1 MRALVLGG
9 AGGMGQG
16 VARDLIKQQQVTD
29 VVLGDLYPDPERLA
43 PKLRDSEKVNLIKMD
58 VNDHDG
64 MVNTFK
70 EIDVVINCAGP
81 FYKTAVPVAK
91 AAVEAKVNYID
102 ICDDY
107 EGTEILFNSEI
118 DKMAREAGITVLT
131 GMGSDPGTNN
141 VLVKWYADRLDS
153 VDEIYLYWVVS
164 IAELA
169 GAAWDHSLH
178 MTLGKIPQYLNGEL
192 VHVEGGTEVVAEE
205 FLEPLGTCHVR
216 YVGHPQPLT
225 IPKYIKGVK
234 NVIIKG
240 ALIPQWVDE
249 LIKEQKDTGFWQII
263 KTISNGELVHV
274 EGGTEVVAE
283 EFLEPLGTCHVRYVG
298 HPQPLTIPKYI
309 KGVKNVVIKGA
320 LIPQWVDELIKQ
332 QKDTGFL
339 GKEPIDIKGTRVT
352 PYDLALKL
360 WETIPEGRDNG
371 PQASGLKV
379 IVKGERDGKKV
390 TYTADMVGRM
400 APGTGLPAS
409 IAALMMDAGDVTE
422 KGVVAPEGCID
433 PDKFLAAFLKRGA
446 RIHQT
451 EKISSMLEV

>member
-1 MRALVLGG
+1 MRALIIGG
-9 AGGMGQG
+9 VGGMGQG
-16 VARDLIKQQQVTD
+16 VARDLIKQEQVKS
-29 VVLGDLYPDPERLA
+29 VILADLFPDPQRLST
-43 PKLRDSEKVNLIKMD
+43 KLRENEKTELVKMD
-58 VNDHDG
+58 VNDHES
-64 MVNTFK
+64 MVNAFK
-70 EIDVVINCAGP
+70 EVNVVINTAGP

-91 AAVEAKVNYID
+91 AAVAAKVNYID

-118 DKMAREAGITVLT
+118 DSLARDAGITVLT

-141 VLVKWYADRLDS
+141 VLVKWYADRLDE
-153 VDEIYLYWVVS
+153 VDDIYLYWVVS

-178 MTLGKIPQYLNGEL
+178 MTLGKIPQYINGEL
-192 VHVEGGTEVVAEE
+192 VYVEGGTEAVAEQ

-225 IPKYIKGVK
+225 LPKYINGVK

-240 ALIPQWVDE
+240 ALIPLWVDE
-249 LIKEQKDTGFWQII
+249 LIKEQKD
-263 KTISNGELVHV
+263 
-274 EGGTEVVAE
+274 A
-283 EFLEPLGTCHVRYVG
+283 
-298 HPQPLTIPKYI
+298 
-309 KGVKNVVIKGA
+309 
-320 LIPQWVDELIKQ
+320 
-332 QKDTGFL
+332 GFL
-339 GKEPIDIKGTRVT
+339 GAEPIDIKGVQVT

-371 PQASGLKV
+371 PQSSGLKV
-379 IVKGERDGKKV
+379 IVKGKRNGNSV

-409 IAALMMDAGDVTE
+409 IASLMMDAGDVTE
-422 KGVVAPEGCID
+422 TGVVAPEGCID
-433 PDKFLAAFLKRGA
+433 PDKFLSAFIKRGA

-451 EKISSMLEV
+451 EKIASMFKTDK

>member
-1 MRALVLGG
+1 MRALIIGG
-9 AGGMGQG
+9 VGGMGQG
-16 VARDLIKQQQVTD
+16 VARDLIKQEQVTA
-29 VVLGDLYPDPERLA
+29 VILADLYPDPERLA
-43 PKLRDSEKVNLIKMD
+43 PKLRDSEKASLIKMD
-58 VNDHDG
+58 VNDHDV
-64 MVNTFK
+64 MVTAFK

-107 EGTEILFNSEI
+107 EGTEILFNSDI
-118 DKMAREAGITVLT
+118 DKMAKEAGITVLT

-141 VLVKWYADRLDS
+141 ILVKWYADKLDS

-178 MTLGKIPQYLNGEL
+178 MTLGKIPQYIDGKL
-192 VHVEGGTEVVAEE
+192 VYVEGGTEPVAEK
-205 FLEPLGTCHVR
+205 FLDPLGTCHVR

-225 IPKYIKGVK
+225 LPKYIKGVK

-240 ALIPQWVDE
+240 ALIPLWVDE
-249 LIKEQKDTGFWQII
+249 LIQEQKNTG
-263 KTISNGELVHV
+263 L
-274 EGGTEVVAE
+274 
-283 EFLEPLGTCHVRYVG
+283 LGT
-298 HPQPLTIPKYI
+298 
-309 KGVKNVVIKGA
+309 
-320 LIPQWVDELIKQ
+320 D
-332 QKDTGFL
+332 
-339 GKEPIDIKGTRVT
+339 PIDIKGNDVT
-352 PYDLALKL
+352 PYDIALKL

-371 PQASGLKV
+371 PQSSGLKV
-379 IVKGERDGKKV
+379 IVKGERDGQKV

-409 IAALMMDAGDVTE
+409 IASLMMDAGDITH
-422 KGVVAPEGCID
+422 KGVVAPEGCVD
-433 PDKFLAAFLKRGA
+433 PAKFLGAFLKRGA

-451 EKISSMLEV
+451 QKISSMFKV

>member
-1 MRALVLGG
+1 MRAVIIGG
-9 AGGMGQG
+9 VGGMGQG

-29 VVLGDLYPDPERLA
+29 IILADLYPDPERLSK
-43 PKLRDSEKVNLIKMD
+43 KLRENEKTTLIKMD
-58 VNDHDG
+58 INDHDI
-64 MVNTFK
+64 MVNAFK

-91 AAVEAKVNYID
+91 AAVAAKVNYID

-118 DKMAREAGITVLT
+118 DKMAKEAGITVLT

-141 VLVKWYADRLDS
+141 ILVKWYADKLDS
-153 VDEIYLYWVVS
+153 VDDIYLYWVVS

-178 MTLGKIPQYLNGEL
+178 MTLGKIPQYINGEL
-192 VHVEGGTEVVAEE
+192 VYVEGGTEETAEQ
-205 FLEPLGTCHVR
+205 FLDPLGTCHVR

-225 IPKYIKGVK
+225 LPRYIKGVK

-240 ALIPQWVDE
+240 ALIPLWVDE
-249 LIKEQKDTGFWQII
+249 LIQEQKNTG
-263 KTISNGELVHV
+263 L
-274 EGGTEVVAE
+274 
-283 EFLEPLGTCHVRYVG
+283 LGT
-298 HPQPLTIPKYI
+298 
-309 KGVKNVVIKGA
+309 
-320 LIPQWVDELIKQ
+320 
-332 QKDTGFL
+332 
-339 GKEPIDIKGTRVT
+339 EPIDIKGTKVT
-352 PYDLALKL
+352 PYDIALKL
-360 WETIPEGRDNG
+360 WETIPKGRDNG
-371 PQASGLKV
+371 PQSSGLKV
-379 IVKGERDGKKV
+379 IVKGKRDGQKV

-409 IAALMMDAGDVTE
+409 IASLMMDAGDVTV

-433 PDKFLAAFLKRGA
+433 PAKFIGAFLKRGA

-451 EKISSMLEV
+451 EKISSMFEV

>member
-1 MRALVLGG
+1 MRALIIGG
-9 AGGMGQG
+9 VGGMGQG
-16 VARDLIKQQQVTD
+16 VARDLIKQEKVTN
-29 VVLGDLYPDPERLA
+29 VILADLYPDPERLSK
-43 PKLRDSEKVNLIKMD
+43 KLRESEKITLVKMD
-58 VNDHDG
+58 VNDHAA
-64 MVNTFK
+64 MVKAFK
-70 EIDVVINCAGP
+70 EVNVVINTAGP

-118 DKMAREAGITVLT
+118 DRMAKEAGITVLT

-141 VLVKWYADRLDS
+141 ILVKWYADRLDS

-178 MTLGKIPQYLNGEL
+178 MTLGKIPQYIDGEL
-192 VHVEGGTEVVAEE
+192 IYVEGGTEEVAEQ

-225 IPKYIKGVK
+225 LPRYIKGVK

-240 ALIPQWVDE
+240 ALIPLWVDE
-249 LIKEQKDTGFWQII
+249 LIKEQKETGLLS
-263 KTISNGELVHV
+263 T
-274 EGGTEVVAE
+274 
-283 EFLEPLGTCHVRYVG
+283 
-298 HPQPLTIPKYI
+298 
-309 KGVKNVVIKGA
+309 
-320 LIPQWVDELIKQ
+320 D
-332 QKDTGFL
+332 
-339 GKEPIDIKGTRVT
+339 PIDIKGTRVT

-360 WETIPEGRDNG
+360 WETIPQGRDNG
-371 PQASGLKV
+371 PQSSGLKV
-379 IVKGERDGKKV
+379 IVKGKKDGKKV

-409 IAALMMDAGDVTE
+409 IASLMMDAGDVTV

-433 PDKFLAAFLKRGA
+433 PDKFLGAFLKRGA
-446 RIHQT
+446 KIHQT
-451 EKISSMLEV
+451 KKISSMFEVEK

>member
-16 VARDLIKQQQVTD
+16 VARDLIKQQQVTH
-29 VVLGDLYPDPERLA
+29 VVLGDLYPDPARLA
-43 PKLRDSEKVNLIKMD
+43 PKLRDSEKANLIKMD
-58 VNDHDG
+58 VNDHNG
-64 MVNTFK
+64 MVNTIK
-70 EIDVVINCAGP
+70 QTDVVINCAGP

-118 DKMAREAGITVLT
+118 DSIAREAGITVLT

-141 VLVKWYADRLDS
+141 VLVKWYADRLDK
-153 VDEIYLYWVVS
+153 VDDIYLYWVVA

-178 MTLGKIPQYLNGEL
+178 MTLGMVPQYLNGEL
-192 VHVEGGTEVVAEE
+192 VHVEGGTEVVPVD
-205 FLEPLGTCHVR
+205 FLEPLGTCHMR

-240 ALIPQWVDE
+240 ALIPLWVDE
-249 LIKEQKDTGFWQII
+249 LIKEQKDTGF
-263 KTISNGELVHV
+263 
-274 EGGTEVVAE
+274 
-283 EFLEPLGTCHVRYVG
+283 LG
-298 HPQPLTIPKYI
+298 L
-309 KGVKNVVIKGA
+309 
-320 LIPQWVDELIKQ
+320 D
-332 QKDTGFL
+332 
-339 GKEPIDIKGTRVT
+339 PIEIKGTTVT

-360 WETIPEGRDNG
+360 WATIPEGRDKG
-371 PQASGLKV
+371 PQSSGLKV
-379 IVKGERDGKKV
+379 IVKGERAGKKV

-409 IAALMMDAGDVTE
+409 IAALMMDAGHVTA

-433 PDKFLAAFLKRGA
+433 PEEFLAAFLKRGA

-451 EKISSMLEV
+451 EEISSMLEV

>member
-1 MRALVLGG
+1 MRGLVLGG

-16 VARDLIKQQQVTD
+16 VARDLIKQTAVTR
-29 VVLGDLYPDPERLA
+29 VVLADLYPDPERLA
-43 PKLRDSEKVNLIKMD
+43 PKLRDSEKTNLIKMD
-58 VNDHDG
+58 VNDHNA
-64 MVNTFK
+64 MVNAFK
-70 EIDVVINCAGP
+70 DVDVVINCAGP
-81 FYKTAVPVAK
+81 FYKTAVPTAK
-91 AAVEAKVNYID
+91 AAVEAKKNYID

-107 EGTEILFNSEI
+107 EGTDILFNSEI
-118 DKMAREAGITVLT
+118 DGMAKEAGITVLT

-178 MTLGKIPQYLNGEL
+178 MTLGKVPQYLNGEL
-192 VHVEGGTEVVAEE
+192 VYVEGGTEVVAED

-234 NVIIKG
+234 KVVIKG
-240 ALIPQWVDE
+240 ALIPLWVDE
-249 LIKEQKDTGFWQII
+249 LIKEQKDTG
-263 KTISNGELVHV
+263 L
-274 EGGTEVVAE
+274 
-283 EFLEPLGTCHVRYVG
+283 LGT
-298 HPQPLTIPKYI
+298 
-309 KGVKNVVIKGA
+309 
-320 LIPQWVDELIKQ
+320 
-332 QKDTGFL
+332 
-339 GKEPIDIKGTRVT
+339 EPIDIQGTKIT

-360 WETIPEGRDNG
+360 WETIPKERDNG
-371 PQASGLKV
+371 PQSSGLKV
-379 IVKGERDGKKV
+379 IVKGERAGKKV

-409 IAALMMDAGDVTE
+409 IAALMMDAGHVTA
-422 KGVVAPEGCID
+422 KGVTAPEGCID
-433 PDKFLAAFLKRGA
+433 PDKFLGEFLKRGA

-451 EKISSMLEV
+451 ETIASMFEV

>member
-1 MRALVLGG
+1 MRALIIGG
-9 AGGMGQG
+9 VGGMGQG
-16 VARDLIKQQQVTD
+16 VARDLVKQEQVTD
-29 VVLGDLYPDPERLA
+29 VILADLYPDPERLSK
-43 PKLRDSEKVNLIKMD
+43 KLRENEKTKLVKMD
-58 VNDHDG
+58 VNDHEG
-64 MVNTFK
+64 MVRAFK
-70 EIDVVINCAGP
+70 DIDVVINTAGP

-91 AAVEAKVNYID
+91 AAVGAKVNYID

-107 EGTEILFNSEI
+107 EGTEILFESEI
-118 DKMAREAGITVLT
+118 DKLAKDAGITVLT

-141 VLVKWYADRLDS
+141 VLVKWYADRLDQ

-178 MTLGKIPQYLNGEL
+178 MTLGKIPQYIDGEL
-192 VHVEGGTEVVAEE
+192 VHVEGGTGEVAEQ

-225 IPKYIKGVK
+225 LPKYIKGVK

-240 ALIPQWVDE
+240 ALIPLWVDE
-249 LIKEQKDTGFWQII
+249 LIKEQK
-263 KTISNGELVHV
+263 N
-274 EGGTEVVAE
+274 
-283 EFLEPLGTCHVRYVG
+283 
-298 HPQPLTIPKYI
+298 
-309 KGVKNVVIKGA
+309 
-320 LIPQWVDELIKQ
+320 
-332 QKDTGFL
+332 TGFL
-339 GKEPIDIKGTRVT
+339 GTEPVDIKGTKIT

-360 WETIPEGRDNG
+360 WESIPEGRDNG
-371 PQASGLKV
+371 PQSSGLKV

-390 TYTADMVGRM
+390 VYTADMVGRM

-409 IAALMMDAGDVTE
+409 IASLMMDAGDVTV

-433 PDKFLAAFLKRGA
+433 PNKFLSIFLGRGA

-451 EKISSMLEV
+451 ETILSMFAPEK

>member
-16 VARDLIKQQQVTD
+16 VARDLIKQQQVTN
-29 VVLGDLYPDPERLA
+29 VVLADLYPDPQRLA

-64 MVNTFK
+64 MVNAFK
-70 EIDVVINCAGP
+70 EIGVAINCAGP

-192 VHVEGGTEVVAEE
+192 VHVEGG
-205 FLEPLGTCHVR
+205 
-216 YVGHPQPLT
+216 
-225 IPKYIKGVK
+225 
-234 NVIIKG
+234 
-240 ALIPQWVDE
+240 
-249 LIKEQKDTGFWQII
+249 
-263 KTISNGELVHV
+263 S
-274 EGGTEVVAE
+274 EVVAE

-320 LIPQWVDELIKQ
+320 LIPQWVDELIRQ
-332 QKDTGFL
+332 QKNTGFL
-339 GKEPIDIKGTRVT
+339 GQEPIDIKGTRVT

-360 WETIPEGRDNG
+360 WKTIPEGRDNG

-409 IAALMMDAGDVTE
+409 IAALMMDAGDVIE

-433 PDKFLAAFLKRGA
+433 PGKFLAAFLKRGA

-451 EKISSMLEV
+451 EEISSMLEA